1 MGIFFRDFERI
12 TEESLQASP
21 IFDGVRLFCWLGHI
35 VEQWTNEDEENGTN
49 PKVQDEDSYQW
60 IRRCPYGG
68 NALQFTNYVGLI
80 PVGAGV
86 FIEIFP
92 KIKIGPSKSEERR
105 ILFQMVC
112 TLIEDV
118 KPIKFEEESLQTK
131 EETSLYERLIEL
143 FLHDVFCLVR
153 HGVAKAYVNLDGNL
167 PYLKGRLLF
176 TEQIKRNK
184 GQMNSFYTQHDE
196 FLPNRLENR
205 VIKAA
210 LLTVKKYSINTRHLR
225 IINELLTAFDGVSVN
240 VQPNEVKRTYCDRE
254 MKYYG
259 KALKW
264 SELILRNL
272 SPTFLKTARHSLKTP
287 CLLFPMHR
295 LFEAFVF
302 KCLENQNN
310 GDLVFEAQNTDH
322 YLFVDDS
329 FTTQFK
335 NQPLRPDIVVKHNGQ
350 TVVIM
355 DTKWKKVTK
364 DDLKISSADL
374 YQMYVYG
381 KKYFGQKSG
390 VIFLI
395 FPKNEEF
402 KEMVGPVLFDNEPK
416 LSLYLVPFDF
426 EKKELNLGSSTLSA
440 FISKSGAYATGSPAV

>member
-1 MGIFFRDFERI
+1 MGTSFREFERI
-12 TEESLQASP
+12 TEKSLQGFPLS
-21 IFDGVRLFCWLGHI
+21 DGVGLFCWLEHI
-35 VEQWTNEDEENGTN
+35 VEQTNDDEVSGTN
-49 PKVQDEDSYQW
+49 PKDRDEDSYQW
-60 IRRCPYGG
+60 VRRCPYGG
-68 NALQFTNYVGLI
+68 NALQFTNYVGLV

-86 FIEIFP
+86 FIEILP
-92 KIKIGPSKSEERR
+92 KIKLGPSEDEERR

-118 KPIKFEEESLQTK
+118 KPIKFEEENLLARN
-131 EETSLYERLIEL
+131 ETPLYDRLVEL

-153 HGVAKAYVNLDGNL
+153 HGVAKAYINLDGIL

-176 TEQIKRNK
+176 AEQVKRNK
-184 GQMNSFYTQHDE
+184 GLMNGFYTQHDE
-196 FLPNRLENR
+196 FLSDRLENR

-210 LLTVKKYSINTRHLR
+210 LLTVKKYSFNTRHLR
-225 IINELLTAFDGVSVN
+225 IINELLAAFEGISAN
-240 VQPNEVKRTYCDRE
+240 VHINEIKRTYCDRE

-272 SPTFLKTARHSLKTP
+272 SPTFLKTSKHSLKTP

-322 YLFVDDS
+322 YLFVDES
-329 FTTQFK
+329 QTTQFK
-335 NQPLRPDIVVKHNGQ
+335 NQSLRPDIVVKHNGQ
-350 TVVIM
+350 TIAIM
-355 DTKWKKVTK
+355 DSKWKKVTK

-402 KEMVGPVLFDNEPK
+402 TEVVGPVLFDNEPK

-426 EKKELNLGSSTLSA
+426 KKKELCLGSSTLRT
-440 FISKSGAYATGSPAV
+440 FLGYF

>member
-1 MGIFFRDFERI
+1 MGVIYRREFERI
-12 TEESLQASP
+12 TEESLPNSLP
-21 IFDGVRLFCWLGHI
+21 SNGIGLFRWLENI
-35 VEQWTNEDEENGTN
+35 VERGTSDDEESDEN
-49 PKVQDEDSYQW
+49 PMDQDLDSYQW

-68 NALQFTNYVGLI
+68 KALQFTNYVGLI
-80 PVGAGV
+80 PVEPGV
-86 FIEIFP
+86 FIEILP
-92 KIKIGPSKSEERR
+92 KIELVPSKEEERQ

-112 TLIEDV
+112 ALIEDV
-118 KPIKFEEESLQTK
+118 KHIKFEEDSLHTK
-131 EETSLYERLIEL
+131 DETSLYERLIEF
-143 FLHDVFCLVR
+143 FLHDVICLVR
-153 HGVAKAYVNLDGNL
+153 HGVAKTYINREGSL

-176 TEQIKRNK
+176 SEQIKKNK
-184 GQMNSFYTQHDE
+184 GLVNSFYTQHDE

-210 LLTVKKYSINTRHLR
+210 LLTVKKHSSDTTHLK
-225 IINELLTAFDGVSVN
+225 IINELLRAFEGVSFD
-240 VQPNEVKRTYCDRE
+240 VQLNEIKRTYCDRE

-272 SPTFLKTARHSLKTP
+272 SPTFLKTSRHSLKTP

-310 GDLVFEAQNTDH
+310 GELEFEAQNTDH
-322 YLFVDDS
+322 YLFVDDLQA
-329 FTTQFK
+329 TQFK
-335 NQPLRPDIVVKHNGQ
+335 NQLLRPDIVVKHNGQ
-350 TVVIM
+350 TVAVM
-355 DTKWKKVTK
+355 DTKWKKISK

-395 FPKNEEF
+395 FPKNKEF
-402 KEMVGPVLFDNEPK
+402 TEIVGPILFDDEPK
-416 LSLYLVPFDF
+416 LSLYIVPFDF
-426 EKKELNLGSSTLSA
+426 EKKELNLGHWSLETLLS
-440 FISKSGAYATGSPAV
+440 